1 MAPSNLNYGY
11 PQYMYPTNTRPA
23 QIPYLRGR
31 LVSSIEE
38 ARAQSIDFDG
48 TVFYFPDLAN
58 SKIYTKQ
65 INPDGTST
73 LNMYELKEM
82 PKPITAST
90 EYVTRQE
97 FNAAIDKLI
106 KGFDEKNAKV
116 IKKPLSSLD
125 DAVPDPIIN
134 SAY

>member
-1 MAPSNLNYGY
+1 M
-11 PQYMYPTNTRPA
+11 
-23 QIPYLRGR
+23 
-31 LVSSIEE
+31 
-38 ARAQSIDFDG
+38 
-48 TVFYFPDLAN
+48 FYFPDLAN

-82 PKPITAST
+82 PKPIAAST

-116 IKKPLSSLD
+116 IKKPLPSLD